1 MDILSSITLSST
13 DINECVFAFWTLVKS
28 SFALTKEI
36 EKINIEII
44 PEEEISED
52 KYQIQSDPDSNILSN
67 KIIQLLQECL
77 LSPVNKFDKDI
88 FYKYDKEKMLDKETI
103 DLLDEEINNFKI
115 SYIEQQYQIIKDLI
129 AKYDLIKNLKNFS
142 EEKTFSEE
150 LNKYDINGNIFSFI
164 GPFNN
169 KIIEENK
176 KEENE
181 DSNEIEQFLF
191 NIMTMNYYNQKT
203 ALIERNMQILN
214 TKIEDLKNKNK
225 IL

>member
-1 MDILSSITLSST
+1 MSEEENSSKKSKQEATPP
-13 DINECVFAFWTLVKS
+13 KS
-28 SFALTKEI
+28 SE
-36 EKINIEII
+36 EEPII

-52 KYQIQSDPDSNILSN
+52 KYQLQSDPDSNILSN
-67 KIIQLLQECL
+67 KLIRLLQECL
-77 LSPVNKFDKDI
+77 LSPVNKFNKDI
-88 FYKYDKEKMLDKETI
+88 FYKYDKEKMLDKEII
-103 DLLDEEINNFKI
+103 DSLDIELNNFKI
-115 SYIEQQYQIIKDLI
+115 SYIDQQYEIIKELI

-150 LNKYDINGNIFSFI
+150 LNKYNINSNIFSFI
-164 GPFNN
+164 GPFNS
-169 KIIEENK
+169 KIIEESK

-191 NIMTMNYYNQKT
+191 DIMTMNYYNQKT
-203 ALIERNMQILN
+203 ALIEQNMQILN

>member
-1 MDILSSITLSST
+1 MSEEENSSKKNKQEASPQS
-13 DINECVFAFWTLVKS
+13 E
-28 SFALTKEI
+28 E
-36 EKINIEII
+36 EPII

-67 KIIQLLQECL
+67 KLIQLLQECL

-164 GPFNN
+164 CPFNN

>member
-1 MDILSSITLSST
+1 MSDEENSSKKNKQEASPQS
-13 DINECVFAFWTLVKS
+13 E
-28 SFALTKEI
+28 E
-36 EKINIEII
+36 EPII

-67 KIIQLLQECL
+67 KLIQLLQECL

-129 AKYDLIKNLKNFS
+129 AKYDLIKGLKNFS

>member
-1 MDILSSITLSST
+1 MSDEENSSKKNKQEASPQS
-13 DINECVFAFWTLVKS
+13 E
-28 SFALTKEI
+28 E
-36 EKINIEII
+36 EPII

-129 AKYDLIKNLKNFS
+129 AKYDLIKGLKNFS

>member
-1 MDILSSITLSST
+1 MSEEENSSKKNKQEASPQS
-13 DINECVFAFWTLVKS
+13 E
-28 SFALTKEI
+28 E
-36 EKINIEII
+36 EPII

>member
-1 MDILSSITLSST
+1 MSDEENSSKKNKQEASLQS
-13 DINECVFAFWTLVKS
+13 E
-28 SFALTKEI
+28 E
-36 EKINIEII
+36 EPII

-129 AKYDLIKNLKNFS
+129 AKYDLIKGLKNYS

>member
-1 MDILSSITLSST
+1 MSEEENSSKKSKQEASLP
-13 DINECVFAFWTLVKS
+13 KS
-28 SFALTKEI
+28 SE
-36 EKINIEII
+36 EEPII

-52 KYQIQSDPDSNILSN
+52 KYQLQSDPDSNILSN
-67 KIIQLLQECL
+67 KLILLLQECL
-77 LSPVNKFDKDI
+77 LSPVNKFNKDI
-88 FYKYDKEKMLDKETI
+88 FYNYDKEKMLDKETI
-103 DLLDEEINNFKI
+103 DTLDIEINNFKI
-115 SYIEQQYQIIKDLI
+115 SYIEEQYEIIKDLI
-129 AKYDLIKNLKNFS
+129 SKYDLIKNLKNFS

-191 NIMTMNYYNQKT
+191 DIMTMNYYNQKT
-203 ALIERNMQILN
+203 ALIEQNIQILN
-214 TKIEDLKNKNK
+214 SKIEDLKNKNK

>member
-1 MDILSSITLSST
+1 MSDEENSSKKNKQEASLQS
-13 DINECVFAFWTLVKS
+13 E
-28 SFALTKEI
+28 E
-36 EKINIEII
+36 EPII

>member
-1 MDILSSITLSST
+1 MSEEENSSKKNKQEASPQS
-13 DINECVFAFWTLVKS
+13 E
-28 SFALTKEI
+28 E
-36 EKINIEII
+36 EPII

-67 KIIQLLQECL
+67 KLIQLLQECL
-77 LSPVNKFDKDI
+77 LSPMNKFDKDI

>member
-1 MDILSSITLSST
+1 MSEEENSSKKNKQEASPQS
-13 DINECVFAFWTLVKS
+13 E
-28 SFALTKEI
+28 E
-36 EKINIEII
+36 EPII

-67 KIIQLLQECL
+67 KLIQLLQECL

-103 DLLDEEINNFKI
+103 DLLDEEINDFKI

-129 AKYDLIKNLKNFS
+129 AKYDLIKGLKNFS

>member
-1 MDILSSITLSST
+1 MSEEENSSKKSK
-13 DINECVFAFWTLVKS
+13 NEASPQKS
-28 SFALTKEI
+28 SE
-36 EKINIEII
+36 EQPII
-44 PEEEISED
+44 PEEEISDD
-52 KYQIQSDPDSNILSN
+52 KYQLQSDPNSNILSN
-67 KIIQLLQECL
+67 KLIQLLQECL
-77 LSPVNKFDKDI
+77 LSPVNKFNKDI
-88 FYKYDKEKMLDKETI
+88 FYKYDKEKLLDKESI
-103 DLLDEEINNFKI
+103 DLLDLEINNFKI
-115 SYIEQQYQIIKDLI
+115 SFIEEQYKIIKELI

-191 NIMTMNYYNQKT
+191 DIMTMNYYNQKT
-203 ALIERNMQILN
+203 ALIEQNMQILN

>member
-1 MDILSSITLSST
+1 MREEENSSKKNKQEASPQS
-13 DINECVFAFWTLVKS
+13 E
-28 SFALTKEI
+28 E
-36 EKINIEII
+36 EPII

>member
-1 MDILSSITLSST
+1 MSEEENTSKKNKQEASPQS
-13 DINECVFAFWTLVKS
+13 E
-28 SFALTKEI
+28 E
-36 EKINIEII
+36 EPII

-67 KIIQLLQECL
+67 KLIQLLQECL

>member
-1 MDILSSITLSST
+1 MSEEENSSKKNKQEASPQS
-13 DINECVFAFWTLVKS
+13 E
-28 SFALTKEI
+28 E
-36 EKINIEII
+36 EPII

-67 KIIQLLQECL
+67 KLIQLLQECL

-129 AKYDLIKNLKNFS
+129 AKYDLIKGLKNFS
-142 EEKTFSEE
+142 EGKTFSEE

>member
-1 MDILSSITLSST
+1 MSEEENSSKKNKQEASPQS
-13 DINECVFAFWTLVKS
+13 E
-28 SFALTKEI
+28 E
-36 EKINIEII
+36 EPII

-52 KYQIQSDPDSNILSN
+52 KYQIQSDTDSNILSN
-67 KIIQLLQECL
+67 KLIQLLQECL

>member
-1 MDILSSITLSST
+1 MSEEENSSKKNKQEASPQS
-13 DINECVFAFWTLVKS
+13 E
-28 SFALTKEI
+28 E
-36 EKINIEII
+36 EPII

-129 AKYDLIKNLKNFS
+129 AKYDLIKGLKNYS

>member
-1 MDILSSITLSST
+1 MSDEENSSKKNKQEASPQS
-13 DINECVFAFWTLVKS
+13 E
-28 SFALTKEI
+28 E
-36 EKINIEII
+36 EPII

-67 KIIQLLQECL
+67 KLIQLLQECL

>member
-1 MDILSSITLSST
+1 MSEEENSSKKNKQEASPQS
-13 DINECVFAFWTLVKS
+13 E
-28 SFALTKEI
+28 E
-36 EKINIEII
+36 EPII

-52 KYQIQSDPDSNILSN
+52 RYQIQSDPDSNILSN
-67 KIIQLLQECL
+67 KLIQLLQECL

>member
-1 MDILSSITLSST
+1 MSESKAGNSSKKSHQSVSS
-13 DINECVFAFWTLVKS
+13 AKS
-28 SFALTKEI
+28 SEDP
-36 EKINIEII
+36 NIF
-44 PEEEISED
+44 EEEISED
-52 KYQIQSDPDSNILSN
+52 KYQLQSNPNSNILSN
-67 KIIQLLQECL
+67 KLIQILQECL
-77 LSPVNKFDKDI
+77 LAPVNKFNKDI

>member
-1 MDILSSITLSST
+1 MSEEENSSKKNKQEASPQS
-13 DINECVFAFWTLVKS
+13 E
-28 SFALTKEI
+28 E
-36 EKINIEII
+36 EPII

-67 KIIQLLQECL
+67 KLIQLLQECL

-129 AKYDLIKNLKNFS
+129 AKYDLIKGLKNFS

>member
-1 MDILSSITLSST
+1 MSDEENSSKKNKQEASLQS
-13 DINECVFAFWTLVKS
+13 E
-28 SFALTKEI
+28 E
-36 EKINIEII
+36 EPII

-67 KIIQLLQECL
+67 KLIQLLQECL

-129 AKYDLIKNLKNFS
+129 AKYDLIKVLKNFS

-214 TKIEDLKNKNK
+214 T
-225 IL
+225 

>member
-1 MDILSSITLSST
+1 MSDEENSSKKNKQEASPQS
-13 DINECVFAFWTLVKS
+13 E
-28 SFALTKEI
+28 E
-36 EKINIEII
+36 EPII

-67 KIIQLLQECL
+67 KLIQLLQECL

-115 SYIEQQYQIIKDLI
+115 SYIEQQYQIIRDLI